1 MCMIS
6 SLIFIINYACR
17 CHNMTYSENLPEV
30 SIIVTFH
37 NEAWSVLIRSV
48 YSILNRTPDS
58 LLKEVILVDD
68 FSSLGMWLL
77 SVSQVFNNFVMS
89 KLVST
94 N

>member
-17 CHNMTYSENLPEV
+17 CHNLTYSENLPEV

-48 YSILNRTPDS
+48 YSILNRTPES

-68 FSSLGMWLL
+68 FSSLGMCY
-77 SVSQVFNNFVMS
+77 
-89 KLVST
+89 
-94 N
+94 